1 MSDYFNAQVNRVS
14 NGVTARAN
22 DVNIL
27 RDETGAGFD
36 LLPDPSVIKQ
46 GLVSYGST
54 GGTAN
59 AITVTMPFTQAVY
72 TDGLVVVFKSLAT
85 NTGAVTV
92 QVDGLGIKSLV
103 AQNGD
108 ALVAG
113 DIIASHIIQ
122 IRYNSTLDK
131 FEMVGISSGVLNA
144 YQAAAAASAAAALT
158 SEGNAAASE
167 AAAAASEAAAAASE
181 SAAAASE
188 AAALTSE
195 GNAAAS
201 EAAAA
206 ASEAAALTSEGNAAA
221 SETAAGISEG
231 NAAASETAA
240 AASAA
245 DALTSEGNA
254 AASAAAALTSEG
266 NAAASEAAAL
276 TSEGNAAASE
286 AAALTSEGNAA
297 ASEAAAAASESKAE
311 LWAEELEDVEV
322 EPGMYSARHWAIKAI
337 ENANPLDLYQL
348 MQYAAGQGY
357 MLPNWDSTFT
367 PAEEP
372 VTIEMVEA
380 VTGRKFK
387 WDITYTSG
395 NPTEIE
401 WSYDSGSGYNTLV
414 GGTQTISYDIDG
426 NVTGVSSV

>member
-144 YQAAAAASAAAALT
+144 YQAAAAASA
-158 SEGNAAASE
+158 
-167 AAAAASEAAAAASE
+167 
-181 SAAAASE
+181 